1 MPKLGFFFVI
11 ARSIWKIYLQTVQD
25 MEKLATELGVGVPTL
40 QLIAEALEKPLEH
53 DLREEFAEPLF
64 RSTLTRLED
73 VSPGAQ
79 LTGRVSNV
87 TDFGAFVDVGLGKD
101 GLLHVR

>member
-1 MPKLGFFFVI
+1 
-11 ARSIWKIYLQTVQD
+11 

-53 DLREEFAEPLF
+53 DLREDFAEPLF
-64 RSTLTRLED
+64 RSTLTGLED